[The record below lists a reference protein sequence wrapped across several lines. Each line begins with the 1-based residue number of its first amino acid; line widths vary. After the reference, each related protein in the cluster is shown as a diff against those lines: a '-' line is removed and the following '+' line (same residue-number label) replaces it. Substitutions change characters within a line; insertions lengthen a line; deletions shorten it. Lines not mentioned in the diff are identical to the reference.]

1 MSQNPHILKVCADVE
16 DLGCSVTPRP
26 WTQVWCGFLIWHG
39 PICRCSSLF
48 RSDLGDTSFQEW
60 VRDSFDVFSA
70 CLYKSTYHFDI
81 LKINSFRAPS
91 GETSQKYYQ
100 HRPQFSSIN
109 GEILWPWPGLFI
121 WICDGWTFSP
131 DHSDSYTLKELF
143 AVVSFNAV
151 SSPGE
156 IEQPAFLQP
165 TLIYVYIFFALYNPN
180 IPVGNVEGL
189 HMQAKSVGSGLLNQS
204 VQMLFNEF
212 TPENKVTV
220 VTSRICCL

>member
-1 MSQNPHILKVCADVE
+1 MSFPICDVLSWHSRIHYSRTMSQKPHIPKVCADVD

-26 WTQVWCGFLIWHG
+26 RTQVWCGFLIWHG

-60 VRDSFDVFSA
+60 VRDSFDDFSA
-70 CLYKSTYHFDI
+70 CLYKSTYHFDV
-81 LKINSFRAPS
+81 LKLNSFRAPS

-131 DHSDSYTLKELF
+131 DHSGFSRRPLDSYTLKGLF
-143 AVVSFNAV
+143 AVVSFNA
-151 SSPGE
+151 E
-156 IEQPAFLQP
+156 E
-165 TLIYVYIFFALYNPN
+165 
-180 IPVGNVEGL
+180 
-189 HMQAKSVGSGLLNQS
+189 
-204 VQMLFNEF
+204 
-212 TPENKVTV
+212 
-220 VTSRICCL
+220 R